1 MFYIN
6 KNTQF
11 CYNIIRESYMNKSK
25 INFRILIPIILLSI
39 ISIATINSAMTY
51 TSSSLG
57 NLVLKQ
63 SFWYLIGWILV
74 IILVKLKNEQLYHY
88 TWFFY
93 IFGNFLLLGLLLFAP
108 TINNSKCWFVIPGI
122 GNFQPSEFMKIF
134 IMLTLATM
142 IHNFRIDYNYPSIKD
157 EFIFIIKTLV
167 IVIIPSVL
175 TFLQPD
181 TGAVIIYLVIYISM
195 IFTSGIRFR
204 WFLIGGLFIL
214 LVSSIFLWLFFF
226 KENTFINIFGS
237 SIFYRIERIFNWQSG
252 SGLQLENALSAIG
265 SAGLFGHGYNKTPIY
280 FPESSTDF
288 IFAVFACNFGL
299 IGSLIL
305 ISIIIFLDIS
315 IILLAKKNI
324 LDTDKYIISGIIGML
339 LFQQIQNIGMTVGLL
354 PITGITLPF
363 VSYGGSSLLSY
374 MLIVGILLNI
384 SVKKKT
390 SYKYK

>member
-1 MFYIN
+1 
-6 KNTQF
+6 
-11 CYNIIRESYMNKSK
+11 MNKSK

-63 SFWYLIGWILV
+63 SFWYFIGWILV

-88 TWFFY
+88 TWFLY

-108 TINNSKCWFVIPGI
+108 SINNSKCWFVIPGV

-134 IMLTLATM
+134 IMLALATM
-142 IHNFRIDYNYPSIKD
+142 IHNFRIDYNNPSIKD
-157 EFIFIIKTLV
+157 EFIFIIKTLI
-167 IVIIPSVL
+167 IVAIPSIL

-195 IFTSGIRFR
+195 IFASGIRFR

-214 LVSSIFLWLFFF
+214 LISSIFLWLFFF
-226 KENTFINIFGS
+226 KENTFINLFGT

-299 IGSLIL
+299 IGALIL
-305 ISIIIFLDIS
+305 ILIIIFLDIS

-384 SVKKKT
+384 SVKKKIT
-390 SYKYK
+390 YKYK